1 MNSRFRYNSSMYSI
15 ESPYLLYPDAVR
27 GTMLHMLAIQQIV
40 GYLFIGPVEPTTR
53 LPPRRFHLL
62 RPLHP

>member
-1 MNSRFRYNSSMYSI
+1 MYSI